1 MYKIGEV
8 ANMLN
13 VEKVII
19 FEKLIS
25 KAKEIEPYITKEKGI
40 TYFSDFAVEV
50 MNALIYG
57 GPMPKE
63 QIEVEPED
71 SDQVSEHLGA
81 EENDYISNDD
91 IKNINDERARIKKE
105 IMACRNKLIELDGQ
119 HKQIDEI
126 IQHYHSMLKEDMD
139 YIRIAENKLTY
150 RMDQV
155 LKRG

>member
-40 TYFSDFAVEV
+40 TYFSDFGVEV

-63 QIEVEPED
+63 KVEEVLEE
-71 SDQVSEHLGA
+71 SVAVSEQVDT
-81 EENDYISNDD
+81 EESDYISNDD
-91 IKNINDERARIKKE
+91 IKSINDERARIKKE
-105 IMACRNKLIELDGQ
+105 IMTCRNKLIELDGQ
-119 HKQIDEI
+119 HKQMDEI
-126 IQHYHSMLKEDMD
+126 IQHYHHMLKEDMD
-139 YIRIAENKLTY
+139 YIKVVENKLTY
-150 RMDQV
+150 RMEQV